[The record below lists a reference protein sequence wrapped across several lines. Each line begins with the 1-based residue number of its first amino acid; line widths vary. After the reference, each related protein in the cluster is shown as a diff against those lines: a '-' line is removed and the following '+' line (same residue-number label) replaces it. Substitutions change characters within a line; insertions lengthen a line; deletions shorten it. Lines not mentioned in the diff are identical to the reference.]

1 MKAVDILFGKFI
13 SGSDYHVQLLYVT
26 REDCH
31 ADEDMLIAGS
41 DAISSII
48 TSIDVPDT
56 VMTLLGRIKTDLET
70 IQQTLPNDIDEI
82 VKDLNKA
89 TAELEFNGYKYML
102 IGRNDVDS
110 SIPYDGESDHAYMM
124 IKNIIGKMLFGA
136 NCMQL
141 GICATFED
149 PYASN
154 VNSMVMEFIANGKF
168 RLGDEEDEAMCN
180 LGGYLQEYN
189 ALSQRHET
197 AYMDT
202 RKLLRMLENI
212 GYRYVIVIV

>member
-1 MKAVDILFGKFI
+1 MKAVDIIFGKYI
-13 SGSDYHVQLLYVT
+13 SGSDYHIKLLYVN

-31 ADEDMLIAGS
+31 ADEDMLIAGA
-41 DAISSII
+41 DAISTIVS
-48 TSIDVPDT
+48 TVDVSD
-56 VMTLLGRIKTDLET
+56 VCMALLGRIKTDLET

-89 TAELEFNGYKYML
+89 TAELEFNGYAFLL

-124 IKNIIGKMLFGA
+124 IKNIIGKYLY
-136 NCMQL
+136 NINNMQL
-141 GICATFED
+141 GICCTFEE
-149 PYASN
+149 PFASN
-154 VNSMVMEFIANGKF
+154 MNSMVMEFIASGKF
-168 RLGDEEDEAMCN
+168 RLGNEEDEAMCN
-180 LGGYLQEYN
+180 LGSYLQEYN
-189 ALSQRHET
+189 ALVQRHET

-202 RKLLRMLENI
+202 RKLLHMLEAI

>member
-1 MKAVDILFGKFI
+1 MKAVDVLFGKFI
-13 SGSDYHVQLLYVT
+13 SGSDYHVKLLYVT

-31 ADEDMLIAGS
+31 ADEDMLIVGAE
-41 DAISSII
+41 AIANIVN
-48 TSIDVPDT
+48 TIDVPDT
-56 VMTLLGRIKTDLET
+56 AMVLLGRIKTDLET

-89 TAELEFNGYKYML
+89 TAELEFNGYEFLL

-124 IKNIIGKMLFGA
+124 IKNIIGKMLYGV
-136 NCMQL
+136 NNLQL

-154 VNSMVMEFIANGKF
+154 MNAMVMEFIANGKF

-202 RKLLRMLENI
+202 RKLLHMLESI
-212 GYRYVIVIV
+212 GYRYRIFIV